1 MSNHKFGPQTGEVA
15 GLLAFA
21 ERVSSD
27 NMSAMLA
34 AYDSEAATNAAQ
46 NAIHSNGKVDEQEMG
61 SHMMLLQLLQMAGQH
76 YPAPVV
82 NAALGVAKR
91 HKITPEDY
99 ETLTAPWKAAGL
111 PLAA

>member
-1 MSNHKFGPQTGEVA
+1 
-15 GLLAFA
+15 
-21 ERVSSD
+21 
-27 NMSAMLA
+27 
-34 AYDSEAATNAAQ
+34 
-46 NAIHSNGKVDEQEMG
+46 
-61 SHMMLLQLLQMAGQH
+61 MMLLQLLQMAGQH

-91 HKITPEDY
+91 HTITPEDY